1 MLSTVRTLWEKQI
14 RLAYIGVLSWWSA
27 AGSVILNILCSN
39 PVEGNSSKPVSP
51 TAAMSLDKSGFAK
64 ISILKTSLLGGQQ
77 TIVPHILYKNQW
89 QLPSSQWNQ
98 YDKDGCCCYRCFC
111 KRKLSSL
118 QSGLTASSCDA
129 MINQGACDFQRP
141 INPLDK
147 DKNGK
152 QKFQYGESWDTW
164 NGI

>member
-1 MLSTVRTLWEKQI
+1 MQGTICTFWEKQI
-14 RLAYIGVLSWWSA
+14 LLGQHGRLSWWCA

-98 YDKDGCCCYRCFC
+98 FDKDGCCYRCFC

-129 MINQGACDFQRP
+129 MINQWACDFQRP

-147 DKNGK
+147 DKNGIP
-152 QKFQYGESWDTW
+152 KFQYGESWGTC